1 MTSLVSTFFG
11 RFRFPDHH
19 ILDERVLDRY
29 LSDLAG
35 LEWSFGLGLD
45 NTIAV
50 ENRVKQER
58 ILSRDVVQASVTPI
72 IAPGDSR
79 DVRISEAVV
88 AQRKS
93 RLPLLREFGWQQL
106 WRP

>member
-19 ILDERVLDRY
+19 ILDERVY

-93 RLPLLREFGWQQL
+93 RLPLLREF
-106 WRP
+106 R